1 MLYAEFSRNAK
12 RLTVLQDEDSK
23 IWYLDPDWLDKL
35 YRNGLGDLSSLE
47 DSYIKKWTEVENIL
61 KLEVEMRNAIDSKER
76 IVIDGLYEIF
86 SKPYLVEKLIDIA
99 LNNKT

>member
-35 YRNGLGDLSSLE
+35 HRNGLGNLSSLE
-47 DSYIKKWTEVENIL
+47 DSYIKKWVEVENIL
-61 KLEVEMRNAIDSKER
+61 KLEVEMRNAIDSKQR

-86 SKPYLVEKLIDIA
+86 NKPYLVEKLIDMA
-99 LNNKT
+99 LNK